1 MAHDDRP
8 DHCWVWKHDL
18 WKKQKERLAK
28 ASWQASWSSKQQSAS
43 WRVKKNHGKNARSN
57 AWKYSL

>member
-1 MAHDDRP
+1 MADVDRP

-18 WKKQKERLAK
+18 FKKQRERLAK
-28 ASWQASWSSKQQSAS
+28 TSWSAKQQSAS
-43 WRVKKNHGKNARSN
+43 WSVKKNHGKNARSN